1 MSSASDLSSSL
12 SASAASD
19 DTPDDFEP
27 DLGEMLA
34 SAPGCIPVDDAAFAV
49 AYEATGDAARA
60 RLKTCIARLHVLYG
74 AAGGAGAG
82 DVREGRTATRWRQG
96 FTSLEHVAPCAWALV
111 CVDAAWAS
119 APRLLAAVLP
129 ALFAGVG
136 AVGVLRVGGSGPW
149 PAPVLAALELAG
161 QEVVADV
168 APEALLAL
176 LKALGASAGAGGAGG
191 TTGAGGRLLLL
202 GEHPEQTCA
211 LARAHGVPVWRDA
224 LPPII
229 GVASHCDSI
238 DKTDCPDNAV
248 LRAAHPDAT
257 FVDVPALP
265 RPTDGAASSVPLA
278 RLSAVACAPA
288 HASAWLNHAGLV
300 LGPGH
305 EWCWMHPGL
314 FTAWFARRA
323 VALLPAS
330 PPAGLPGTP

>member
-1 MSSASDLSSSL
+1 M
-12 SASAASD
+12 
-19 DTPDDFEP
+19 
-27 DLGEMLA
+27 GELLA
-34 SAPGCIPVDDAAFAV
+34 STPGVIPVDDAAFAV
-49 AYEATGDAARA
+49 AYETTGDVDRA

-74 AAGGAGAG
+74 AAGGAGPG

-96 FTSLEHVAPCAWALV
+96 FTSLEHAAPCAWALV

-136 AVGVLRVGGSGPW
+136 AVAVLRVGGSGQW

-168 APEALLAL
+168 APEVLPALLEAL
-176 LKALGASAGAGGAGG
+176 VASGNAGRTA
-191 TTGAGGRLLLL
+191 GAGGRLLLL
-202 GEHPEQTCA
+202 GEHPDQVSA
-211 LARAHGVPVWRDA
+211 LAHAHGVPVWRDMS
-224 LPPII
+224 LPTI
-229 GVASHCDSI
+229 GIASCGDAI
-238 DKTDCPDNAV
+238 DVSDCPDGAA

-265 RPTDGAASSVPLA
+265 QPADGVVSSVPLA
-278 RLSAVACAPA
+278 ALSAIACAPA
-288 HASAWLNHAGLV
+288 HASAWLNHAALV

-314 FTAWFARRA
+314 FPIWFARRA

-330 PPAGLPGTP
+330 PPADLPDML